1 MLSTFIRFVL
11 ASIALA
17 LGVVA
22 LIAIPM
28 TLLQRVLC
36 VVLAVV
42 PVALYPASV
51 WGVLIFTCAIVDF
64 TLRTGWQFVSEWDVI
79 VLLALGTGLLRT
91 LPIKPARIAP
101 RLVSWLFVALC
112 VIFIVAMLRTWLPA
126 PAWNANSINNVL
138 SPWLAVHHGKP
149 YVYALLAMPLIART
163 VGKSGRRLGW
173 SVVAGS
179 WCAMFA
185 LSLGALWERY
195 AYTGFL
201 NFASDYRITLGIS
214 SMHTGSGAIDAFI
227 ALAFPIS
234 MGILFDRRAWLQLL
248 GLVSFPLF
256 AYTAFVTFS
265 RGLQLGIVVGAATA
279 AVLYALTRTRGVRRS
294 HRSSRSSRSSEGEA
308 DAPKPK
314 RSLAVFILFLVGCV
328 AALLSM
334 FPTSGYRGALALT
347 SCAFA
352 MYLAF
357 ARSAEAQERGQR
369 SAALRGEIVSII
381 VGVALALVVGFASMQ
396 FTKLPYLAHV
406 ALGAVSVF
414 AASWVLFSGPQA
426 SAALRLIAQVCAV
439 ALLGT
444 TVAVA
449 TYWGGSKALATAV
462 GACVALVIGLV
473 ATRGRDTAWQ
483 VTRENSMAMG
493 LGLVCAAGVAVALNA
508 SFFKERTTSSV
519 VDLQGRAAHWRTT
532 IGIGSESLTSALLG
546 NGAGQF
552 FTRYAMSSNTR
563 DKPASFWLLQD
574 EGGATLRLVSG
585 KYQSGFGELI
595 RFTQRLDVPA
605 QQRFTVV
612 LNVVP
617 STKPVVV
624 EVGVCEKVLLFNA
637 GCGGARVEIPAA
649 QFVNPQILEV
659 KMQLSEMPVFS
670 PTVWRPL
677 IVSFGLETAAAQ
689 LDARSIQILDDLGR
703 NVLRNGDFDDGM
715 NHWFHT
721 TEAYHIPWHAHNWAL
736 AAWFDAG
743 LLGLGM
749 WIFYLVA
756 MVVATGT
763 GLRGAA
769 TSGHRLRAATMIGG
783 IAGAMAVGA
792 VDSLIDIPRVTFWLL
807 LLCMCALAMALSSKK
822 STRVSKNLT

>member
-1 MLSTFIRFVL
+1 MLSTFIRFIL
-11 ASIALA
+11 ASVALA

-28 TLLQRVLC
+28 TLAQRVLC

-42 PVALYPASV
+42 PVVLFPASV

-64 TLRTGWQFVSEWDVI
+64 TLRTGWQFISEWDVI

-91 LPIKPARIAP
+91 LTIQPARIAP
-101 RLVSWLFVALC
+101 RAVSGLFVALC
-112 VIFIVAMLRTWLPA
+112 LIFIAATLRTWLPA
-126 PAWNANSINNVL
+126 PGWNANSINNVL

-195 AYTGFL
+195 AYTDFL

-279 AVLYALTRTRGVRRS
+279 AVLYALTRTRGARRS
-294 HRSSRSSRSSEGEA
+294 KRSSRNNDGET
-308 DAPKPK
+308 DTPKPK
-314 RSLAVFILFLVGCV
+314 RSLLVFVVFLAGCV
-328 AALLSM
+328 VALLSM

-347 SCAFA
+347 SCAVA

-357 ARSAEAQERGQR
+357 ARSAEAQQRGHR
-369 SAALRGEIVSII
+369 SAAMRGEIVAII
-381 VGVALALVVGFASMQ
+381 IGVAVALVVGFASLQ
-396 FTKLPYLAHV
+396 VAKLPYLAHG
-406 ALGAVSVF
+406 ALGAISVI
-414 AASWVLFSGPQA
+414 AATWVLFSGA
-426 SAALRLIAQVCAV
+426 HANAALRLIAQVCAV

-449 TYWGGSKALATAV
+449 TYWGGSKALAAAA
-462 GACVALVIGLV
+462 GSCVALLIGLV
-473 ATRGRDTAWQ
+473 ATRGRNGAWQ
-483 VTRENSMAMG
+483 VTREGTTALG
-493 LGLVCAAGVAVALNA
+493 LGLVCAAGVTVALNA
-508 SFFKERTTSSV
+508 SFFKERATSSAG
-519 VDLQGRAAHWRTT
+519 DLQGRAAHWRTT
-532 IGIGSESLTSALLG
+532 LGIGSESLAGTLIG

-552 FTRYAMSSNTR
+552 FTRYATSSSVR
-563 DKPASFWLLQD
+563 DKPASFWLSE
-574 EGGATLRLVSG
+574 EGRGAVLRLVSG

-605 QQRFTVV
+605 HQRFTVV

-617 STKPVVV
+617 NSKPVVV

-637 GCGGARVEIPAA
+637 GCGSALVEIPAA
-649 QFVNPQILEV
+649 QFANPQILEV
-659 KMQLSEMPVFS
+659 KKQLTEMPVFS
-670 PTVWRPL
+670 PKVWRPL
-677 IVSFGLETAAAQ
+677 IASFGLSTAAAQ
-689 LDARSIQILDDLGR
+689 LEVRSIQILDDLGR
-703 NVLRNGDFDDGM
+703 NVLRNGDFADGM

-721 TEAYHIPWHAHNWAL
+721 TEAYHLPWHTHNWAL

-743 LLGLGM
+743 LLGLGI
-749 WIFYLVA
+749 WILYLLA
-756 MVVATGT
+756 IGVATGT
-763 GLRGAA
+763 GLRAA
-769 TSGHRLRAATMIGG
+769 ASSGHRLRAATMIGG

-807 LLCMCALAMALSSKK
+807 LLCMCALAMGSSSKK
-822 STRVSKNLT
+822 STKMSKNLT

>member
-1 MLSTFIRFVL
+1 MLSMFIRFVL

-28 TLLQRVLC
+28 TLAQRVLC

-42 PVALYPASV
+42 PVTLYPTSV

-64 TLRTGWQFVSEWDVI
+64 TLRTGWQFISEWDVI

-91 LPIKPARIAP
+91 LTIKPARIAP
-101 RLVSWLFVALC
+101 RVVSWLFVGLC
-112 VIFIVAMLRTWLPA
+112 VIFIVATLRTWLPA
-126 PAWNANSINNVL
+126 PGWNANSINNVL

-185 LSLGALWERY
+185 LSMGALWERY
-195 AYTGFL
+195 AYTDFL
-201 NFASDYRITLGIS
+201 DFASDYRITLGIS

-248 GLVSFPLF
+248 GLISFPLF

-279 AVLYALTRTRGVRRS
+279 AVLYALTRTRGARRS
-294 HRSSRSSRSSEGEA
+294 RRSGRSSEGEI
-308 DAPKPK
+308 DTPNPR
-314 RSLAVFILFLVGCV
+314 RSLALFIVFLVGCV
-328 AALLSM
+328 AALLAM

-357 ARSAEAQERGQR
+357 ARSAEAQQRGQR
-369 SAALRGEIVSII
+369 SAAMRSEIVAII
-381 VGVALALVVGFASMQ
+381 IGVAVALVVGVASMQ
-396 FTKLPYLAHV
+396 FTKLPYLAHG
-406 ALGAVSVF
+406 ALGVISVI
-414 AASWVLFSGPQA
+414 AASWVLFSGPQV
-426 SAALRLIAQVCAV
+426 SAALRLIAQGCAV

-449 TYWGGSKALATAV
+449 TYWGGSRALAAAV
-462 GACVALVIGLV
+462 GACAALLIGLV
-473 ATRGRDTAWQ
+473 ATRGRNAAWQ
-483 VTRENSMAMG
+483 VTRESTTALG

-508 SFFKERTTSSV
+508 SFFKERTTSSSG
-519 VDLQGRAAHWRTT
+519 DLQARAVHWRTT
-532 IGIGSESLTSALLG
+532 IGTGSETLTNAIIG

-552 FTRYAMSSNTR
+552 FTRYATSSNTR
-563 DKPASFWLLQD
+563 DKPASFWLSQD
-574 EGGATLRLVSG
+574 ERGAVLRLVSG

-605 QQRFTVV
+605 HQRFTVV
-612 LNVVP
+612 LNVAP

-659 KMQLSEMPVFS
+659 KMQLSEMPMFL
-670 PTVWRPL
+670 PQVWRPL

-689 LDARSIQILDDLGR
+689 LDVRSIQILDDLGR
-703 NVLRNGDFDDGM
+703 NVLRNGDFADGM

-721 TEAYHIPWHAHNWAL
+721 TESYHLPWHAHNWAL

-743 LLGLGM
+743 LLGLGA
-749 WIFYLVA
+749 WILYLVA
-756 MVVATGT
+756 MAVATST
-763 GLRGAA
+763 GLRSAA
-769 TSGHRLRAATMIGG
+769 TSGHRLRAATMVGG
-783 IAGAMAVGA
+783 VAGAMAVGA

-807 LLCMCALAMALSSKK
+807 LLCMCALAMGSSSKK
-822 STRVSKNLT
+822 STKMSKNLT